1 MLGPILYLIY
11 ISDIGEILSNDP
23 LVYIDD
29 TKAIKKIHNED
40 DVEKLQEDISKLHG
54 WGKRNN
60 MEFNNKKFV
69 VLRYGKNLEIKENT
83 SYFSGETD
91 EIIEEKESTRD
102 LGIIMQN
109 DASFNEHTEKI
120 CKKVRQKSLYNRQG
134 WFLRHMWNSLIQKHI
149 DYCSQLWAP
158 EERAAENIET
168 LERLHSK
175 NSRSI
180 KNDILGEIEKVE
192 NELATK
198 KK

>member
-83 SYFSGETD
+83 SYFQW
-91 EIIEEKESTRD
+91 R
-102 LGIIMQN
+102 N
-109 DASFNEHTEKI
+109 
-120 CKKVRQKSLYNRQG
+120 
-134 WFLRHMWNSLIQKHI
+134 
-149 DYCSQLWAP
+149 
-158 EERAAENIET
+158 
-168 LERLHSK
+168 
-175 NSRSI
+175 
-180 KNDILGEIEKVE
+180 
-192 NELATK
+192 
-198 KK
+198 